1 MKSTLKTVLIALTV
15 GTSLTASAIGNQI
28 STSPRRQVDKSAT
41 AARIVSKMRTN
52 STNPLKLSDIK
63 QLPKSQ
69 GKSLTV
75 DASKPTLYGSIIYSD
90 SWANLDTEP
99 PYGVYSFQP
108 TSPISFSEICIH
120 PNLYINGGGCYSDH
134 RLHYRL
140 WAFSDDYSTFYNYYV
155 VLNTDDW
162 SYAQDPILTNVD
174 ETIAFDMTY
183 DPIGKTLYSIAW
195 GPYDSGKCDFC
206 RVDMATGE
214 TSKISTL
221 PEMACIAANNFGE
234 IFAVSITDGIL
245 YKLDKTTGEATRIG
259 ATGLSPK
266 YSQSATVDP
275 ETNIIYWAET
285 NSDDTAALY
294 TLNTTTGAAER
305 VSAMPASEEI
315 TALFI
320 EAPTRGLD
328 APAALSNVI
337 LSYQAGTSTID
348 FRAPQTAFDGTALTG
363 NITTKIYI
371 DGVLANEESV
381 APGAN
386 VSFSAIV
393 AAGEH
398 TIVAFA
404 ENSVGCG
411 PKEVRTQWAG
421 NDAPA
426 AVGNLL
432 LEIADGVATLTW
444 DAPAQGLHGGMVDRE
459 SLRYKVVRYPDAT
472 TVATDLTETTFTET
486 LPAGIANY
494 YYTVTATTADGEG
507 GTATS
512 NSCFTGTAFTLP
524 YFEPFDTENAVL
536 GYTIV
541 DANKDG
547 NTWAWKTNW
556 QAMACRFSKES
567 VADDWLITPP
577 IEYKSTSSYRLTF
590 KARAFDSESPE
601 RFEVALGTTTSPS
614 DLRTTLIPTKSIT
627 DDNFETF
634 TADFTV
640 PADGIYHI
648 GIHCTSPI
656 DNYYLIVD
664 DIKIE
669 EKANANCPAT
679 VTDLTATA
687 GDAGSLSATI
697 SFTAPTKTYGGAE
710 LTSLK
715 AINIYKGEGVVP
727 AQTFANPAPGAK
739 LSWTDTNAS
748 EGTNT
753 YRVAA
758 VNEAGSGIESQVSVW
773 VGYDTPRPVTNLTV
787 REQDGN
793 AVLSWTAP
801 TTGVN
806 GAKLDPSKL
815 TYTIVRVGETTA
827 AEGLTATT
835 FTDTEYASTTTQIFM
850 YYGVKAVYGDCESE
864 FALSDYVILGPDDAV
879 PFAESF
885 ANQSLDN
892 APWALS
898 YVQGTRDIAGWTL
911 TNAGT
916 HPDVTAQDNDSGFA
930 TFNSFEMS
938 VPTVVRLTS
947 PKIDL
952 FSAQHPVLSFWMYQ
966 SANDATESLEVEI
979 SFNDQQ
985 FVKLGTF
992 PVKGS
997 ETGWKE
1003 FTIEIPRILCKEQA
1017 MLTFKGISG
1026 NGNNI
1031 HLDNIRVYEKG
1042 TTDYD
1047 IDLEAVSIEPP
1058 KVIMVGDDATFTVTV
1073 YNNGSQTVSD
1083 YKVNLLCDDEIVMST
1098 NGQEIAA
1105 GATIQYIFH
1114 GGAEES
1120 DNHKTYTFKGSVT
1133 CATDQNAANDVTPG
1147 VSITIGEDGA
1157 VDTLTG
1163 NAIKVAGG
1171 RGSLTISGAQGKR
1184 VLVTTLDGRS
1194 VASFVASAADTIS
1207 LERGIYIVAIE
1218 GKNVKVIVR

>member
-1 MKSTLKTVLIALTV
+1 MKFTFRNVLIALLA
-15 GTSLTASAIGNQI
+15 GTSLTASAIGNQF

-41 AARIVSKMRTN
+41 AARIASKMRTN
-52 STNPLKLSDIK
+52 STNPLKFSDIK
-63 QLPKSQ
+63 QLPKAQ

-162 SYAQDPILTNVD
+162 SYAQNPILTNVD

-275 ETNIIYWAET
+275 ETNTIYWAET
-285 NSDDTAALY
+285 NSDDTAGLY
-294 TLNTTTGAAER
+294 ILNTTTGAAER

-337 LSYQAGTSTID
+337 LTYQAGTSTIA
-348 FRAPQTAFDGTALTG
+348 FRAPQTTFDGTALTG
-363 NITTKIYI
+363 NVTTKIYI
-371 DGVLANEESV
+371 DGVLANEQSV
-381 APGAN
+381 APGAD
-386 VSFSAIV
+386 VTFSAKV

-411 PKEVRTQWAG
+411 PKEVRSQWAG

-426 AVGNLL
+426 AVGNLHL
-432 LEIADGVATLTW
+432 DITNGVATLTW
-444 DAPAQGLHGGMVDRE
+444 DAPLQGLHGGMVDRE
-459 SLRYKVVRYPDAT
+459 SLRYTVVRYPDAT
-472 TVATDLTETTFTET
+472 TVATDLTATSFTET

-494 YYTVTATTADGEG
+494 YYTVTASTADGEG

-524 YFEPFDTENAVL
+524 YYEPFDTENATL

-547 NTWAWKTNW
+547 NTWAWNTNW

-577 IEYKSTSSYRLTF
+577 IEYKATSSYRLTF

-601 RFEVALGTTTSPS
+601 RFEVALGSTTSPS
-614 DLRTTLIPTKSIT
+614 DMRTTLIPTKSIT
-627 DDNFETF
+627 DENFATF
-634 TADFTV
+634 SADFTV
-640 PADGIYHI
+640 PADGIFHI

-669 EKANANCPAT
+669 EKANADCPAA

-687 GDAGSLSATI
+687 GAAGSLSATI
-697 SFTAPTKTYGGAE
+697 AFTAPTKTYGGAE

-727 AQTFANPAPGAK
+727 AQTFSNPAPGAK
-739 LSWTDTNAS
+739 LSWTDTNCA
-748 EGTNT
+748 EGNNT

-758 VNEAGSGIESQVSVW
+758 VNDAGTGVESEVSVW
-773 VGYDTPRPVTNLTV
+773 VGFDTPRPVTNLSI

-801 TTGVN
+801 TTGIN

-815 TYTIVRVGETTA
+815 TYTIVRNDETTA
-827 AEGLTATT
+827 AEGISGTT
-835 FTDTEYASTTTQIFM
+835 FTDTEFASTTSQVFI

-864 FALSDYVILGPDDAV
+864 FVLSDYVILGPDNAV

-892 APWALS
+892 TPWALS
-898 YVQGTRDIAGWTL
+898 RVQGSSTGWNL
-911 TNAGT
+911 TNAGV

-930 TFNSFEMS
+930 SFNSFEMQN
-938 VPTVVRLTS
+938 PTVVRLTS

-952 FSAQHPVLSFWMYQ
+952 FSAQHPVLSFWLHQ
-966 SANDATESLEVEI
+966 SANDATETLEVEI
-979 SFNDQQ
+979 SYNDQKYQ
-985 FVKLGTF
+985 SLGVF
-992 PVKGS
+992 PVKGT

-1017 MLTFKGISG
+1017 MLSFKATSG

-1047 IDLEAVSIEPP
+1047 IDLEAVSIELPQT
-1058 KVIMVGDDATFTVTV
+1058 IIVGDMADFTVTV

-1083 YKVNLLCDDEIVMST
+1083 YTVNLMCDDEIVMST
-1098 NGQEIAA
+1098 KGTEIGA
-1105 GATIQYIFH
+1105 GVTMQYIFQ

-1133 CATDQNAANDVTPG
+1133 CATDQNPDNNVTPG
-1147 VSITIGEDGA
+1147 ATITIGEDGA

-1163 NAIKVAGG
+1163 NVIKVAGG
-1171 RGSLTISGAQGKR
+1171 RGTLTVCGAPGKR
-1184 VLVTTLDGRS
+1184 IIVSTLDGRS
-1194 VASFVASAADTIS
+1194 VASFVGSANDTIS

>member
-1 MKSTLKTVLIALTV
+1 MKFTFRNVLIALLA
-15 GTSLTASAIGNQI
+15 GTSLTASAIGNQF

-41 AARIVSKMRTN
+41 AARIASKMRTN
-52 STNPLKLSDIK
+52 STNPLKFSDIK
-63 QLPKSQ
+63 QLPKAQ

-162 SYAQDPILTNVD
+162 SYAQNPILTNVD

-275 ETNIIYWAET
+275 ETNTIYWAET
-285 NSDDTAALY
+285 NSDDTAGLY
-294 TLNTTTGAAER
+294 ILNTTTGAAER

-337 LSYQAGTSTID
+337 LTYQAGTSTIA
-348 FRAPQTAFDGTALTG
+348 FRAPQTTFDGTALTG
-363 NITTKIYI
+363 NVTTKIYI
-371 DGVLANEESV
+371 DGVLANEQSV
-381 APGAN
+381 APGAD
-386 VSFSAIV
+386 VTFSAKV

-411 PKEVRTQWAG
+411 PKEVRSQWAG

-426 AVGNLL
+426 AVGNLHL
-432 LEIADGVATLTW
+432 GITYGVATLTW
-444 DAPAQGLHGGMVDRE
+444 DAPMQGLHGGMVDRE
-459 SLRYKVVRYPDAT
+459 SLRYTVVRYPDAT
-472 TVATDLTETTFTET
+472 TVATDLTATTFTET

-494 YYTVTATTADGEG
+494 YYTVTASTADGEG

-524 YFEPFDTENAVL
+524 YYEPFDTENATL

-577 IEYKSTSSYRLTF
+577 IEYKATSSYRLTF

-601 RFEVALGTTTSPS
+601 RFEVALGSTTSPS
-614 DLRTTLIPTKSIT
+614 DMRTTLIPTKSIT
-627 DDNFETF
+627 DENFATF
-634 TADFTV
+634 SADFTV
-640 PADGIYHI
+640 PADGIFHI

-669 EKANANCPAT
+669 EKANADCPAA

-687 GDAGSLSATI
+687 GAAGSLSATI
-697 SFTAPTKTYGGAE
+697 AFTAPTKTYGGAE

-727 AQTFANPAPGAK
+727 AQTFSNPAPGAK
-739 LSWTDTNAS
+739 LSWTDTNCA
-748 EGTNT
+748 EGNNT

-758 VNEAGSGIESQVSVW
+758 VNDAGTGVESEVSVW
-773 VGYDTPRPVTNLTV
+773 VGFDTPRPVTNLTI

-801 TTGVN
+801 TTGIN

-815 TYTIVRVGETTA
+815 TYTIVRNNETTA
-827 AEGLTATT
+827 AEGISGTT
-835 FTDTEYASTTTQIFM
+835 FTDTEFASTTSQVFM

-864 FALSDYVILGPDDAV
+864 FVLSDYVILGPDNAV

-892 APWALS
+892 TPWALS
-898 YVQGTRDIAGWTL
+898 RVQGSSTGWNL
-911 TNAGT
+911 TNAGV

-930 TFNSFEMS
+930 SFNSFEMQN
-938 VPTVVRLTS
+938 PTVVRLTS

-952 FSAQHPVLSFWMYQ
+952 FSAQHPVLSFWLHQ
-966 SANDATESLEVEI
+966 SANDANETLEVEI
-979 SFNDQQ
+979 SYNDQKYQ
-985 FVKLGTF
+985 SLGVF
-992 PVKGS
+992 PVKGA

-1017 MLTFKGISG
+1017 MLSFKATSG

-1047 IDLEAVSIEPP
+1047 IDLEAVSIELP
-1058 KVIMVGDDATFTVTV
+1058 KTIMVGDMADFTVTV

-1083 YKVNLLCDDEIVMST
+1083 YTVNLMCDDEIVMST
-1098 NGQEIAA
+1098 KGTEIGA
-1105 GATIQYIFH
+1105 GVTMQYIFQ

-1133 CATDQNAANDVTPG
+1133 CTTDQNPDNNVTPG
-1147 VSITIGEDGA
+1147 ATITIGEDGA

-1163 NAIKVAGG
+1163 NVIKVVGG
-1171 RGSLTISGAQGKR
+1171 RGTLTVCGAPGKR
-1184 VLVTTLDGRS
+1184 IIVSTLDGRS
-1194 VASFVASAADTIS
+1194 VASFVGSADDTIN

>member
-1 MKSTLKTVLIALTV
+1 MKFTFRNVLIALLA
-15 GTSLTASAIGNQI
+15 GTSLTASAISNQF

-41 AARIVSKMRTN
+41 AARIASKMRTN
-52 STNPLKLSDIK
+52 STNPLKFSDIK
-63 QLPKSQ
+63 QLPKAQ
-69 GKSLTV
+69 GKLLTV

-206 RVDMATGE
+206 RVDMTTGE

-245 YKLDKTTGEATRIG
+245 YKLDKTSGEATRIG

-275 ETNIIYWAET
+275 ETNTIYWAET
-285 NSDDTAALY
+285 NSDDTAGLY
-294 TLNTTTGAAER
+294 ILNTTTGAAER

-337 LSYQAGTSTID
+337 LTYQAGTSTIA

-363 NITTKIYI
+363 NVTTKIYI
-371 DGVLANEESV
+371 DGVLANEQSV
-381 APGAN
+381 APGAD
-386 VSFSAIV
+386 VTFSANV

-411 PKEVRTQWAG
+411 PKEVRSQWAG

-426 AVGNLL
+426 AVGNLHL
-432 LEIADGVATLTW
+432 DITDGVATLTW
-444 DAPAQGLHGGMVDRE
+444 DAPLQGLHGGMVDRE
-459 SLRYKVVRYPDAT
+459 SLRYTVVRYPDAT
-472 TVATDLTETTFTET
+472 TVATDLTATSFTET

-494 YYTVTATTADGEG
+494 YYTVTASTADGEG

-524 YFEPFDTENAVL
+524 YYEPFDTENATL

-577 IEYKSTSSYRLTF
+577 IEYKATSSYRLTF

-601 RFEVALGTTTSPS
+601 RFEVALGSTTSPS
-614 DLRTTLIPTKSIT
+614 DMRTTLIPTKSIT
-627 DDNFETF
+627 DENFATF
-634 TADFTV
+634 SADFTV
-640 PADGIYHI
+640 PADGIFHI

-669 EKANANCPAT
+669 EKANADCPAT

-687 GDAGSLSATI
+687 GAAGSLSATI
-697 SFTAPTKTYGGAE
+697 AFTAPTKTYGGAE

-727 AQTFANPAPGAK
+727 AQTFSNPAPGAK
-739 LSWTDTNAS
+739 LSWTDTNCA
-748 EGTNT
+748 EGNNT

-758 VNEAGSGIESQVSVW
+758 VNDAGTGVESEVSVW
-773 VGYDTPRPVTNLTV
+773 VGFDTPRPVTNLSI

-801 TTGVN
+801 TTGIN
-806 GAKLDPSKL
+806 GARLDPSKL
-815 TYTIVRVGETTA
+815 TYTIVRNDETTA
-827 AEGLTATT
+827 AEGISGTT
-835 FTDTEYASTTTQIFM
+835 FTDTEFASTTSQVFI

-864 FALSDYVILGPDDAV
+864 FVLSDYVILGPDNAV

-892 APWALS
+892 TPWALS
-898 YVQGTRDIAGWTL
+898 RVQGSSTGWNL
-911 TNAGT
+911 TNAGV

-930 TFNSFEMS
+930 SFNSFEMQN
-938 VPTVVRLTS
+938 PTVVRLTS

-952 FSAQHPVLSFWMYQ
+952 FSAQHPVLSFWLHQ
-966 SANDATESLEVEI
+966 SANDATETLEVEI
-979 SFNDQQ
+979 SYNDQKYQ
-985 FVKLGTF
+985 SLGVF
-992 PVKGS
+992 PVKGA

-1017 MLTFKGISG
+1017 MLSFKATSG

-1047 IDLEAVSIEPP
+1047 IDLEAVSIELPQT
-1058 KVIMVGDDATFTVTV
+1058 IMVGDMADFTVTV

-1083 YKVNLLCDDEIVMST
+1083 YTVNLMCDDEIVMST
-1098 NGQEIAA
+1098 KGTEIGA
-1105 GATIQYIFH
+1105 GVTMQYIFQ

-1133 CATDQNAANDVTPG
+1133 CATDQNPDNNVTPG
-1147 VSITIGEDGA
+1147 ATITVGEDGA

-1163 NAIKVAGG
+1163 NVIKVAGG
-1171 RGSLTISGAQGKR
+1171 RGTLTVCGAPGKR
-1184 VLVTTLDGRS
+1184 IIVSTLDGRS
-1194 VASFVASAADTIS
+1194 VASFVSSANDTIS

>member
-1 MKSTLKTVLIALTV
+1 MKFTFRNVLIALLA
-15 GTSLTASAIGNQI
+15 GTSLTASAIGNQF

-41 AARIVSKMRTN
+41 AARIASKMRTN
-52 STNPLKLSDIK
+52 STNPLKFSDIK

-275 ETNIIYWAET
+275 ETNTIYWAET
-285 NSDDTAALY
+285 NSDDTAGLY
-294 TLNTTTGAAER
+294 ILNTTTGAAER

-337 LSYQAGTSTID
+337 LTYQAGTSTIA

-363 NITTKIYI
+363 NVTTKIYI
-371 DGVLANEESV
+371 DGVLANEQSV
-381 APGAN
+381 APGAD
-386 VSFSAIV
+386 VTFSANV

-411 PKEVRTQWAG
+411 PKEVRSQWAG

-426 AVGNLL
+426 AVGNLHL
-432 LEIADGVATLTW
+432 DITDGVATLTW
-444 DAPAQGLHGGMVDRE
+444 DAPLQGLHGGMVDRE
-459 SLRYKVVRYPDAT
+459 SLRYTVVRYPDAT
-472 TVATDLTETTFTET
+472 TVATDLTATSFTET

-494 YYTVTATTADGEG
+494 YYTVTASTADGEG

-524 YFEPFDTENAVL
+524 YYEPFDTENATL

-577 IEYKSTSSYRLTF
+577 IEYKATSSYRLTF

-601 RFEVALGTTTSPS
+601 RFEVALGSTTSPS
-614 DLRTTLIPTKSIT
+614 DMRTTLIPTKSIT
-627 DDNFETF
+627 DENFATF
-634 TADFTV
+634 SADFTV
-640 PADGIYHI
+640 PADGIFHI

-669 EKANANCPAT
+669 EKANADCPAA

-687 GDAGSLSATI
+687 GAAGSLSATI
-697 SFTAPTKTYGGAE
+697 AFTAPTKTYGGAE

-727 AQTFANPAPGAK
+727 AQTFSNPAPGAK
-739 LSWTDTNAS
+739 LSWTDTNCA
-748 EGTNT
+748 EGNNT

-758 VNEAGSGIESQVSVW
+758 VNDAGTGVESEVSVW
-773 VGYDTPRPVTNLTV
+773 VGFDTPRPVTNLTI

-801 TTGVN
+801 TTGIN

-815 TYTIVRVGETTA
+815 TYTIVRNDETTA
-827 AEGLTATT
+827 AEGISGTT
-835 FTDTEYASTTTQIFM
+835 FTDTEFASTTSQVFM

-864 FALSDYVILGPDDAV
+864 FVLSDYVILGPDNAV

-892 APWALS
+892 TPWALS
-898 YVQGTRDIAGWTL
+898 RVQGSSTGWNL
-911 TNAGT
+911 TNAGV

-930 TFNSFEMS
+930 SFNSFEMQN
-938 VPTVVRLTS
+938 PTVVRLTS

-952 FSAQHPVLSFWMYQ
+952 FSAQHPVLSFWLHQ
-966 SANDATESLEVEI
+966 SANDATETLEVEI
-979 SFNDQQ
+979 SYNDQKYQ
-985 FVKLGTF
+985 SLGVF
-992 PVKGS
+992 PVKGA

-1017 MLTFKGISG
+1017 MLSFKATSG

-1047 IDLEAVSIEPP
+1047 IDLEAVSIELPQT
-1058 KVIMVGDDATFTVTV
+1058 IMVGDMADFTVTV

-1083 YKVNLLCDDEIVMST
+1083 YTVNLMCDDEIVMST
-1098 NGQEIAA
+1098 KGTEIGA
-1105 GATIQYIFH
+1105 GVTMQYIFQ

-1133 CATDQNAANDVTPG
+1133 CATDQNPDNNVTPG
-1147 VSITIGEDGA
+1147 ATITVGEDGA

-1163 NAIKVAGG
+1163 NVIKVAGG
-1171 RGSLTISGAQGKR
+1171 RGTLTVCGAPGKR
-1184 VLVTTLDGRS
+1184 IIVSTLDGRS
-1194 VASFVASAADTIS
+1194 MASFVGSANDTIS

>member
-1 MKSTLKTVLIALTV
+1 MKFTFRNVLIALLA
-15 GTSLTASAIGNQI
+15 GTSLTASAIGNQF
-28 STSPRRQVDKSAT
+28 STLPRRQVDKSAT
-41 AARIVSKMRTN
+41 AARIASKMRTN
-52 STNPLKLSDIK
+52 STNPLKFSDIK
-63 QLPKSQ
+63 QLPKAQ

-162 SYAQDPILTNVD
+162 SYAQNPILTNVD

-275 ETNIIYWAET
+275 ESNTIYWAET
-285 NSDDTAALY
+285 NSDDTAGLY
-294 TLNTTTGAAER
+294 ILNTTTGAAER

-337 LSYQAGTSTID
+337 LTYQAGTSTIA

-363 NITTKIYI
+363 NVTTKIYI
-371 DGVLANEESV
+371 DGVLANEQSV
-381 APGAN
+381 APGAD
-386 VSFSAIV
+386 VTFSANV

-411 PKEVRTQWAG
+411 PKEVRSQWAG

-426 AVGNLL
+426 AVGNLHL
-432 LEIADGVATLTW
+432 DITYGVATLTW
-444 DAPAQGLHGGMVDRE
+444 DAPLQGLHGGMVDRE
-459 SLRYKVVRYPDAT
+459 SLRYTVVRYPDAT
-472 TVATDLTETTFTET
+472 TVATDLTATTFTET

-494 YYTVTATTADGEG
+494 YYTVTASTADGEG

-524 YFEPFDTENAVL
+524 YYEPFDTENATL

-577 IEYKSTSSYRLTF
+577 IEYKATSSYRLTF

-601 RFEVALGTTTSPS
+601 RFEVVLGSTTSPS
-614 DLRTTLIPTKSIT
+614 DMRTTLIPTKSIT
-627 DDNFETF
+627 DENFATF
-634 TADFTV
+634 SADFTV
-640 PADGIYHI
+640 PAEGIFHI

-669 EKANANCPAT
+669 EKANADCPAA

-687 GDAGSLSATI
+687 GAAGSLSATI
-697 SFTAPTKTYGGAE
+697 AFTAPTKTYGGEE

-727 AQTFANPAPGAK
+727 AQTFSNPAPGAK
-739 LSWTDTNAS
+739 LSWTDTNCA
-748 EGTNT
+748 EGNNS

-758 VNEAGSGIESQVSVW
+758 VNDAGTGVESEVSVW
-773 VGYDTPRPVTNLTV
+773 VGFDTPRPVTNLTI

-801 TTGVN
+801 TTGIN

-815 TYTIVRVGETTA
+815 TYTIVRNDETTA
-827 AEGLTATT
+827 AEGISGTT
-835 FTDTEYASTTTQIFM
+835 FTDTEFASTTSQVFI

-864 FALSDYVILGPDDAV
+864 FVLSDYVILGPDNAV

-892 APWALS
+892 TPWALS
-898 YVQGTRDIAGWTL
+898 RVQGSSTGWNL
-911 TNAGT
+911 TNAGV

-930 TFNSFEMS
+930 SFNSFEMQN
-938 VPTVVRLTS
+938 PTVVRLTS

-952 FSAQHPVLSFWMYQ
+952 FSAQHPVLSFWLHQ
-966 SANDATESLEVEI
+966 SANDATETLEVEI
-979 SFNDQQ
+979 SYNDQKYQ
-985 FVKLGTF
+985 SLGVF
-992 PVKGS
+992 PVKGT

-1017 MLTFKGISG
+1017 MLSFKATSG

-1047 IDLEAVSIEPP
+1047 IDLEAVSIELPQT
-1058 KVIMVGDDATFTVTV
+1058 IMVGDMADFTVTV

-1083 YKVNLLCDDEIVMST
+1083 YTVNLMCDDEIVMST
-1098 NGQEIAA
+1098 KGTEIGA
-1105 GATIQYIFH
+1105 GVTMQYIFR

-1133 CATDQNAANDVTPG
+1133 CATDQNPDNNVTPG
-1147 VSITIGEDGA
+1147 ASITVGEDGA
-1157 VDTLTG
+1157 VDTLTD
-1163 NAIKVAGG
+1163 NVIKVAGG
-1171 RGSLTISGAQGKR
+1171 RGTLTVCGAPGKR
-1184 VLVTTLDGRS
+1184 IIVSTLDGRS
-1194 VASFVASAADTIS
+1194 VASFVGSADDTIS

>member
-1 MKSTLKTVLIALTV
+1 MKFTFRNVLIALLA
-15 GTSLTASAIGNQI
+15 GTSLTASAISNQF

-41 AARIVSKMRTN
+41 AARIASKMRTN
-52 STNPLKLSDIK
+52 STNSLKFSDIK
-63 QLPKSQ
+63 RLPKAQ

-275 ETNIIYWAET
+275 ETNTIYWAET
-285 NSDDTAALY
+285 NSDDTAGLY
-294 TLNTTTGAAER
+294 ILNTTTGAAER

-337 LSYQAGTSTID
+337 LTYQAGTSTIA

-363 NITTKIYI
+363 NVTTKIYI
-371 DGVLANEESV
+371 DGVLANEQSV
-381 APGAN
+381 APGAD
-386 VSFSAIV
+386 VTFSANV

-411 PKEVRTQWAG
+411 PKEVRSQWAG

-426 AVGNLL
+426 AVGNLHL
-432 LEIADGVATLTW
+432 DITDGVATLTW
-444 DAPAQGLHGGMVDRE
+444 DAPLQGLHGGMVDRE
-459 SLRYKVVRYPDAT
+459 SLRYTVVRYPDAT
-472 TVATDLTETTFTET
+472 TVATDLTATSFTET

-494 YYTVTATTADGEG
+494 YYTVTASTADGEG

-524 YFEPFDTENAVL
+524 YYEPFDTENATL

-577 IEYKSTSSYRLTF
+577 IEYKATSSYRLTF

-601 RFEVALGTTTSPS
+601 RFEVALGSTTSPS
-614 DLRTTLIPTKSIT
+614 DMRTTLIPTKSIT
-627 DDNFETF
+627 DENFATF
-634 TADFTV
+634 SADFTV
-640 PADGIYHI
+640 PADGIFHI

-669 EKANANCPAT
+669 EKANADCPAA

-687 GDAGSLSATI
+687 GAAGSLSATI
-697 SFTAPTKTYGGAE
+697 AFTAPTKTYGGAE

-727 AQTFANPAPGAK
+727 AQTFSNPAPGAK
-739 LSWTDTNAS
+739 LSWTDTNCA
-748 EGTNT
+748 EGNNT

-758 VNEAGSGIESQVSVW
+758 VNDAGTGVESEVSVW
-773 VGYDTPRPVTNLTV
+773 VGFDTPRPVTNLTI

-801 TTGVN
+801 TTGIN

-815 TYTIVRVGETTA
+815 TYTIVRNNETTA
-827 AEGLTATT
+827 AEGISGTT
-835 FTDTEYASTTTQIFM
+835 FTDTEFASTTSQVFM

-864 FALSDYVILGPDDAV
+864 FVLSDYVILGPDNAV

-892 APWALS
+892 TPWALS
-898 YVQGTRDIAGWTL
+898 RVQGSSTGWNL
-911 TNAGT
+911 TNAGV

-930 TFNSFEMS
+930 SFNSFEMQN
-938 VPTVVRLTS
+938 PTVVRLTS

-952 FSAQHPVLSFWMYQ
+952 FSAQHPVLSFWLHQ
-966 SANDATESLEVEI
+966 SANDATETLEVEI
-979 SFNDQQ
+979 SYNDQKYQ
-985 FVKLGTF
+985 SLGVF
-992 PVKGS
+992 PVKGA

-1017 MLTFKGISG
+1017 MLSFKATSG

-1047 IDLEAVSIEPP
+1047 IDLEAVSIELPQT
-1058 KVIMVGDDATFTVTV
+1058 IIVGDMADFTVTV

-1083 YKVNLLCDDEIVMST
+1083 YTVNLMCDDEIVMST
-1098 NGQEIAA
+1098 KGTEIGA
-1105 GATIQYIFH
+1105 GVTMQYIFQ

-1133 CATDQNAANDVTPG
+1133 CATDQNPDNNVTPG
-1147 VSITIGEDGA
+1147 ATITVGEDGA

-1163 NAIKVAGG
+1163 NVIKVAGG
-1171 RGSLTISGAQGKR
+1171 RGTLTVCGAPGKR
-1184 VLVTTLDGRS
+1184 IIVSTLDGRS
-1194 VASFVASAADTIS
+1194 MASFVGSANDTIS

>member
-1 MKSTLKTVLIALTV
+1 
-15 GTSLTASAIGNQI
+15 
-28 STSPRRQVDKSAT
+28 
-41 AARIVSKMRTN
+41 
-52 STNPLKLSDIK
+52 
-63 QLPKSQ
+63 
-69 GKSLTV
+69 
-75 DASKPTLYGSIIYSD
+75 
-90 SWANLDTEP
+90 
-99 PYGVYSFQP
+99 
-108 TSPISFSEICIH
+108 
-120 PNLYINGGGCYSDH
+120 
-134 RLHYRL
+134 
-140 WAFSDDYSTFYNYYV
+140 
-155 VLNTDDW
+155 
-162 SYAQDPILTNVD
+162 
-174 ETIAFDMTY
+174 
-183 DPIGKTLYSIAW
+183 
-195 GPYDSGKCDFC
+195 
-206 RVDMATGE
+206 
-214 TSKISTL
+214 
-221 PEMACIAANNFGE
+221 
-234 IFAVSITDGIL
+234 
-245 YKLDKTTGEATRIG
+245 
-259 ATGLSPK
+259 
-266 YSQSATVDP
+266 
-275 ETNIIYWAET
+275 
-285 NSDDTAALY
+285 
-294 TLNTTTGAAER
+294 
-305 VSAMPASEEI
+305 
-315 TALFI
+315 
-320 EAPTRGLD
+320 
-328 APAALSNVI
+328 
-337 LSYQAGTSTID
+337 
-348 FRAPQTAFDGTALTG
+348 
-363 NITTKIYI
+363 
-371 DGVLANEESV
+371 
-381 APGAN
+381 
-386 VSFSAIV
+386 
-393 AAGEH
+393 
-398 TIVAFA
+398 
-404 ENSVGCG
+404 
-411 PKEVRTQWAG
+411 
-421 NDAPA
+421 
-426 AVGNLL
+426 
-432 LEIADGVATLTW
+432 
-444 DAPAQGLHGGMVDRE
+444 
-459 SLRYKVVRYPDAT
+459 
-472 TVATDLTETTFTET
+472 
-486 LPAGIANY
+486 
-494 YYTVTATTADGEG
+494 
-507 GTATS
+507 
-512 NSCFTGTAFTLP
+512 
-524 YFEPFDTENAVL
+524 
-536 GYTIV
+536 
-541 DANKDG
+541 
-547 NTWAWKTNW
+547 
-556 QAMACRFSKES
+556 
-567 VADDWLITPP
+567 
-577 IEYKSTSSYRLTF
+577 
-590 KARAFDSESPE
+590 
-601 RFEVALGTTTSPS
+601 
-614 DLRTTLIPTKSIT
+614 
-627 DDNFETF
+627 
-634 TADFTV
+634 
-640 PADGIYHI
+640 
-648 GIHCTSPI
+648 
-656 DNYYLIVD
+656 
-664 DIKIE
+664 
-669 EKANANCPAT
+669 
-679 VTDLTATA
+679 
-687 GDAGSLSATI
+687 
-697 SFTAPTKTYGGAE
+697 
-710 LTSLK
+710 
-715 AINIYKGEGVVP
+715 
-727 AQTFANPAPGAK
+727 
-739 LSWTDTNAS
+739 
-748 EGTNT
+748 
-753 YRVAA
+753 
-758 VNEAGSGIESQVSVW
+758 
-773 VGYDTPRPVTNLTV
+773 
-787 REQDGN
+787 
-793 AVLSWTAP
+793 
-801 TTGVN
+801 
-806 GAKLDPSKL
+806 
-815 TYTIVRVGETTA
+815 
-827 AEGLTATT
+827 
-835 FTDTEYASTTTQIFM
+835 M